1 MDAEKQTAITVI
13 QKMIRSKEE
22 EIINLKKAVNDLCGP
37 GEPIYPNLGTVEGG
51 ADFSTLRSD
60 QFYGQTIY
68 GAARQFLEM
77 RKAGGLG
84 AASVNDIYAAL
95 RKGGF
100 KFEAKDDENAKNGL
114 RVSLRKQSTIFHR
127 LPNGDYG
134 LLAWYP
140 KAKPPRDE
148 DDSADAGDATR
159 EKPQAKPHAER
170 SAAEKTPPKKA
181 PKRQAVV
188 AAQPAEEAGAV
199 TTE

>member
-1 MDAEKQTAITVI
+1 MDSEKQTAVSVL

-22 EIINLKKAVNDLCGP
+22 EIINLKRAVNDLCGP
-37 GEPIYPNLGTVEGG
+37 ADPVYPNIGSTDSLG
-51 ADFSTLRSD
+51 DLSSLRSD

-68 GAARQFLEM
+68 GAAKSYLEL
-77 RKAGGLG
+77 RKVSGLG

-114 RVSLRKQSTIFHR
+114 RVSLRKQSTLFHR

-140 KAKPPRDE
+140 KAKPPKDDDDQDE
-148 DDSADAGDATR
+148 PAK
-159 EKPQAKPHAER
+159 EKN
-170 SAAEKTPPKKA
+170 KKA
-181 PKRQAVV
+181 KD
-188 AAQPAEEAGAV
+188 
-199 TTE
+199 T